1 MNALMGRTETL
12 AGGLATAGLALV
24 TLGSLGGWPAP
35 DFPPLPGAV
44 YAGTAPRTTS
54 AFALRFRGVS
64 TGLVVVLLAA
74 VAPIVLLTPK
84 GWPAH
89 VKIIED
95 TAALIAGVAV
105 LVIAA
110 RHAGPALVMAG
121 AGVQIIAV
129 LWAAMRGESDQ

>member
-1 MNALMGRTETL
+1 M
-12 AGGLATAGLALV
+12 
-24 TLGSLGGWPAP
+24 
-35 DFPPLPGAV
+35 
-44 YAGTAPRTTS
+44 
-54 AFALRFRGVS
+54 RFLGVS
-64 TGLVVVLLAA
+64 TGLALVVLAA

-84 GWPAH
+84 GLPAH
-89 VKIIED
+89 VKIIGD

-110 RHAGPALVMAG
+110 QHAGPALVMAG